1 MDAKHADQRTV
12 VAFLLFEQ
20 EAMADEAIKYL
31 DNKYYREIGPDVLT
45 VRCIRFN
52 GSLVMKSVVHSI

>member
-12 VAFLLFEQ
+12 VAFLIFEQ
-20 EAMADEAIKYL
+20 EELADEAIEFL
-31 DNKYYREIGPDVLT
+31 NNKSYEEIGPDVLT
-45 VRCIRFN
+45 VRCVRFN